1 MDWEDILVSIFGGL
15 LKLIKLIL
23 IDFIVFGIIYW
34 YGYVILMTLSFGR
47 YPRGSKRTDDENL
60 ISFFGIF
67 CFSMTVIIFLG
78 IDAAAPQE
86 PSALE

>member
-1 MDWEDILVSIFGGL
+1 MDWEYILVSIFGGL

-47 YPRGSKRTDDENL
+47 YPRGLKRTDDENF
-60 ISFFGIF
+60 IGFFGVF
-67 CFSMTVIIFLG
+67 CLLMTVIIFLG
-78 IDAAAPQE
+78 IDAAAQQE
-86 PSALE
+86 PTAVK